1 MAQFADIILAE
12 QSEALDR
19 TFQYRIPPELQ
30 GVVRQGSCVDVPFG
44 RGNSRKQGYVIG
56 LTDTPSFEVSKI
68 KEIAGLTEGAVRV
81 NGELI
86 GLAAWMRQQYGSTM
100 SQALKMVLPVRTKVR
115 PVIRRQIDLKADA
128 DTARAALE
136 QCRSKH
142 QKAKVRLLE
151 ALLADGTLP
160 ATLAAQKLN
169 IGSQTLKALERDG
182 LIEIREETV
191 QRNPLSE
198 LKQSDS
204 RIQLTPAQQAV
215 RDGVLSGYEAGDRRP
230 CLIHGI
236 TGSGKTEVY
245 MEIMESFLRRGKQV
259 ILLIPEISLTYQT
272 VMRFYRRYGDRVS
285 IVNSRLSEGERYEQF
300 QRAKRGELDI
310 MIGPRSALFT
320 PFPNLG
326 LIVIDEEHDT
336 AYKSEQAPRYH
347 AREVAIQR
355 MKERDGL
362 VLLGSATPSVDSY
375 YAAEQGA
382 YRLFTLKERAV
393 HGSILPK
400 VWVEDLREELKTGNK
415 SIFSRRLQAQ
425 MEQCLQRGEQMML
438 FLNRRGYAGFVSCRS
453 CGEAFMCPHCDISL
467 TSHRSGELVCHYCGY
482 RIPIPRVCPSCGSPY
497 IAGFGLGTQK
507 VEALTAQAFPGI
519 RTLRMDYDTTS
530 GKGGHQAIL
539 EAFAAGEADVL
550 IGTQM
555 IVKGHDFPNVTLVG
569 ILAADLSLNGSDFR
583 ASERTFQLLTQ
594 AAGRAGRAERPGQ
607 VVIQTYQSDH
617 YAIRTAAEQDYEAFY
632 QEEIPFRRLMH
643 YPPAGAMMEILVTS
657 PSERTADAVIRQLAE
672 CIRRRQQGAPVQLIG
687 PGTPAVGKIKDQ
699 FRRQLICKSAD
710 AGQLIRVR
718 EALEQVATP
727 RDCYIQFDSCL

>member
-182 LIEIREETV
+182 LIEIRE
-191 QRNPLSE
+191 
-198 LKQSDS
+198 
-204 RIQLTPAQQAV
+204 
-215 RDGVLSGYEAGDRRP
+215 
-230 CLIHGI
+230 
-236 TGSGKTEVY
+236 
-245 MEIMESFLRRGKQV
+245 SFLRRGKQV

-326 LIVIDEEHDT
+326 LIVIDEEHDM

-607 VVIQTYQSDH
+607 VVIQTYQPDH

>member
-1 MAQFADIILAE
+1 M
-12 QSEALDR
+12 
-19 TFQYRIPPELQ
+19 
-30 GVVRQGSCVDVPFG
+30 
-44 RGNSRKQGYVIG
+44 NS
-56 LTDTPSFEVSKI
+56 
-68 KEIAGLTEGAVRV
+68 
-81 NGELI
+81 ELI

-115 PVIRRQIDLKADA
+115 PVIRRQIDLQVDKE
-128 DTARAALE
+128 TAAAALE

-160 ATLAAQKLN
+160 AALAAQKLN

-182 LIEIREETV
+182 LITIREETV
-191 QRNPLSE
+191 QRNPLSAFAKSE
-198 LKQSDS
+198 N

-215 RDGVLSGYEAGDRRP
+215 RDGVLSGYAAGDRRP

-245 MEIMESFLRRGKQV
+245 MEIMESFLRQGKQV

-375 YAAEQGA
+375 YAAEQGR
-382 YRLFTLKERAV
+382 YRLFSLKERAV
-393 HGSILPK
+393 PGSILPR

-415 SIFSRRLQAQ
+415 SIFSRRLQNQ
-425 MEQCLQRGEQMML
+425 MQECLQRGEQMML

-594 AAGRAGRAERPGQ
+594 AAGRAGRASRPGQ
-607 VVIQTYQSDH
+607 VVIQTYQPDH
-617 YAIRTAAEQDYEAFY
+617 YAIRTAAEQNYEAFY

-657 PSERTADAVIRQLAE
+657 PSERTADAVVRQLAE
-672 CIRRRQQGAPVQLIG
+672 CVRRKQQGVPVQLIG

-710 AGQLIRVR
+710 AAQLIRVR
-718 EALEQVATP
+718 EALEQVKVP